1 VLRPSRLAGY
11 SGERKAMHQDNSAQR
26 IKDLER
32 QLAEKD
38 RIIADLVKR
47 HLESRE
53 YQLEQRVSTLEHAL
67 RKWMTAALKG
77 KLQMTGVARKKK

>member
-1 VLRPSRLAGY
+1 MAKR
-11 SGERKAMHQDNSAQR
+11 SAKDDR

-38 RIIADLVKR
+38 RLIADLVKR
-47 HLESRE
+47 HLESPE
-53 YQLEQRVSTLEHAL
+53 HALEQAL

-77 KLQMTGVARKKK
+77 RIEVTATSKRKKKQN

>member
-1 VLRPSRLAGY
+1 
-11 SGERKAMHQDNSAQR
+11 MHQDDSARR
-26 IKDLER
+26 IKELEG

-38 RIIADLVKR
+38 KMIADLVKR

-53 YQLEQRVSTLEHAL
+53 HQLEQRVSALEQAL

-77 KLQMTGVARKKK
+77 KLEVTGAPKKKK